1 MTTRIDGSPSLLA
14 AAQAR
19 IALLKGRADLT
30 AKALFAGAEDDER
43 VKRAKSALG
52 TLTQANNDARSRRKA
67 EARAKVDRLKQELE
81 MLRRFAGG
89 DPKVI
94 ARQAARIAR
103 ELAAAAREYASGAGT
118 RLADGPVDAAVGTD
132 GEASADANAADE
144 TPAADAADRSPA
156 DAAEA
161 QGSEVGTAEGE
172 AEGQGVVAAEAK
184 AAAAEAEAAAA
195 KAASGEDKT
204 AGHKD
209 PQADPGYKVLP
220 DPEQQRQ
227 AQVAQFQAKAAAI
240 IQRGAEGEAD
250 AKFVADVR
258 ALYASLKAWVE
269 QARRS
274 ANADR
279 KNDGEYDALVKVVKD
294 AGADITQSLG
304 GTGGLMLPAQLM
316 V

>member
-30 AKALFAGAEDDER
+30 AKALFANAEDDER

-103 ELAAAAREYASGAGT
+103 ELAAAAREYASGAGA

-144 TPAADAADRSPA
+144 TPAADAAEAQESEA
-156 DAAEA
+156 GTAAEA
-161 QGSEVGTAEGE
+161 EGE
-172 AEGQGVVAAEAK
+172 GAVAAEAK
-184 AAAAEAEAAAA
+184 AAAAEAEAAATG
-195 KAASGEDKT
+195 AASGEDKT
-204 AGHKD
+204 AAHKD
-209 PQADPGYKVLP
+209 PQADPGSKVLP

-227 AQVAQFQAKAAAI
+227 AQVAKFQAKAAAI

-250 AKFVADVR
+250 AKFVADAR